1 MSSYAESWLKFEEGI
16 GGVRPVLRGTAEEMR
31 TQYNGLGSALAS
43 LSSPVSDTQV
53 KVTEGD
59 VSGIKYRIYKP
70 QGETKSFPIG
80 VFYHSGGFVVGNL
93 DAEDNFC
100 RTVALRA
107 GITIVNV
114 DYRLS
119 PEHKAPTHVEDAV
132 ALYEWAYHNAESIG
146 GDSSKMFTIGTSA
159 GGGLALSTAR
169 KIVLAQ
175 TTLPVD
181 AIKGVVALCPLTLHY
196 ENIPAEHQ
204 PQHLSYQEHGENV
217 PIVDKL
223 SLSQML
229 ANTGIRPDDK
239 DYFPILDH
247 SCLKLFPP
255 TYVVTCGQDALR
267 DDGNILSNALS
278 SVGVPTKTNHY
289 EKMPHCFWIVPT
301 LPETKEFLDALTGGI
316 QWIKSRF

>member
-1 MSSYAESWLKFEEGI
+1 MQYSLSQFEEGI

-70 QGETKSFPIG
+70 QGETKNFPIG

-93 DAEDNFC
+93 DAEDSFC

-132 ALYEWAYHNAESIG
+132 ALYEWV
-146 GDSSKMFTIGTSA
+146 
-159 GGGLALSTAR
+159 ST
-169 KIVLAQ
+169 
-175 TTLPVD
+175 
-181 AIKGVVALCPLTLHY
+181 
-196 ENIPAEHQ
+196 
-204 PQHLSYQEHGENV
+204 
-217 PIVDKL
+217 
-223 SLSQML
+223 
-229 ANTGIRPDDK
+229 
-239 DYFPILDH
+239 
-247 SCLKLFPP
+247 
-255 TYVVTCGQDALR
+255 
-267 DDGNILSNALS
+267 
-278 SVGVPTKTNHY
+278 
-289 EKMPHCFWIVPT
+289 
-301 LPETKEFLDALTGGI
+301 ETPM
-316 QWIKSRF
+316 